1 MAGFLVVLAFLALFV
16 LGFPVVLAI
25 GIPCIVYMFANG
37 LPIDLVAQRTL
48 YALDSFPLVAVPVFL
63 FVGSLMN
70 SAGISRYIYKFAD
83 TAVGRLPGGLAQV
96 NIFGSLIFAGM
107 SGSALA
113 DIGGLGRIEIDAMRS
128 KGFSAPFAAAV
139 TSSSAIVGPI
149 FPPSIPLIIYG
160 TVTGV
165 SVIQLLLGGILPG
178 LLCVLMLMLMTGWL
192 ADAAQL
198 PAHRALA
205 DAGGAVAR
213 LQAGVPGDR
222 RAGDPDRRHA
232 RRVLHADRD
241 RVGDGALRDADQQP
255 VLSRADVEGVLD
267 AAFETI
273 RASAG
278 ILLIVAVAALFGWIL
293 SVEQVPQQLTGL
305 MLSISTNPYVLLMIV
320 NVLLIVVGMFLDS
333 TTAILVIAPIIAKP
347 LVAAGVDPVHLG
359 MVVVFN
365 LMIGL
370 LTPPMGLALF
380 LVADIAK
387 VTMKE
392 VLKEMMPYYVPLGV
406 DPAAHH
412 IHSRPDDVD
421 SAARDGTLTDGSP
434 VRCSHTAPHLG
445 SWD

>member
-1 MAGFLVVLAFLALFV
+1 MQGFLVVLSFLALFV

-25 GIPCIVYMFANG
+25 GIPCIAYMFLHG
-37 LPIDLVAQRTL
+37 LPLDLVAQRTL

-70 SAGISRYIYKFAD
+70 SAGISRYIYRFAD
-83 TAVGRLPGGLAQV
+83 TATGRLPGGLAQV

-113 DIGGLGRIEIDAMRS
+113 DIGGLGRIEIDAMRD
-128 KGFSAPFAAAV
+128 KGFKPEFAAAV
-139 TSSSAIVGPI
+139 TSASAIVGPI

-165 SVIQLLLGGILPG
+165 SVIQLLLGGILPA
-178 LLCVLMLMLMTGWL
+178 LLCVAMLMLMTGWL
-192 ADAAQL
+192 ASRRNYPRAPRWPSRAELWRDFK
-198 PAHRALA
+198 PAFPAIMAPVILIAGMLLGFFTPTEIASVTVLYALLISSLFY
-205 DAGGAVAR
+205 R
-213 LQAGVPGDR
+213 ELTWAGV
-222 RAGDPDRRHA
+222 
-232 RRVLHADRD
+232 V
-241 RVGDGALRDADQQP
+241 
-255 VLSRADVEGVLD
+255 S

-293 SVEQVPQQLTGL
+293 SVEQVPQKLTGL
-305 MLSISTNPYVLLMIV
+305 MLSISKDPYVLLLIV
-320 NVLLIVVGMFLDS
+320 NLLLLVVGMFLDS

-365 LMIGL
+365 LMVGL

-387 VTMKE
+387 VTMKQ
-392 VLKEMMPYYVPLGV
+392 VLREMLPYYVPLIITLLLITYV
-406 DPAAHH
+406 PA
-412 IHSRPDDVD
+412 
-421 SAARDGTLTDGSP
+421 LTTWIPRLAVGP
-434 VRCSHTAPHLG
+434 
-445 SWD
+445 

>member
-1 MAGFLVVLAFLALFV
+1 MEGLLVVLAFLLLFI

-25 GIPCIVYMFANG
+25 ALPCLAYIFVKD

-48 YALDSFPLVAVPVFL
+48 YSLDSFPLVAVPVFL

-70 SAGISRYIYKFAD
+70 SAGISRYIYRFAD

-113 DIGGLGRIEIDAMRS
+113 DIGGIGRIEIDAMRK
-128 KGFSAPFAAAV
+128 KGFSVPFAAAV

-192 ADAAQL
+192 AVRRKFPRTDRWPTFGELWRDFKPAA
-198 PAHRALA
+198 PAIAAPVILI
-205 DAGGAVAR
+205 GGMLLGYFTPTEIASVTVAYAILISGLFYR
-213 LQAGVPGDR
+213 ELTWRG
-222 RAGDPDRRHA
+222 
-232 RRVLHADRD
+232 L
-241 RVGDGALRDADQQP
+241 
-255 VLSRADVEGVLD
+255 LD
-267 AAFETI
+267 AAYETI

-293 SVEQVPQQLTGL
+293 SVEQVPQHLTGL
-305 MLSISTNPYVLLMIV
+305 MLSISTNPYVLLLIV
-320 NVLLIVVGMFLDS
+320 NVLLLVVGMFLDS
-333 TTAILVIAPIIAKP
+333 TTAILVVAPIIAKP

-370 LTPPMGLALF
+370 LTPPMGLALY
-380 LVADIAK
+380 LVSDIAK
-387 VTMKE
+387 VAMKD
-392 VLKEMMPYYVPLGV
+392 VLKEMLPYYVPLV
-406 DPAAHH
+406 VTLLLITYVPA
-412 IHSRPDDVD
+412 
-421 SAARDGTLTDGSP
+421 LTTWIP
-434 VRCSHTAPHLG
+434 RLALG
-445 SWD
+445 N

>member
-1 MAGFLVVLAFLALFV
+1 MNGFLVIAAFLLLFM

-25 GIPCIVYMFANG
+25 AIPCAVYLLANG
-37 LPIDLVAQRTL
+37 LPLDLIAQRTL

-70 SAGISRYIYKFAD
+70 SAGISKHIYKFAD

-113 DIGGLGRIEIDAMRS
+113 DIGGLGRIEIDAMRQ
-128 KGFSAPFAAAV
+128 KGFNAGFASAV
-139 TSSSAIVGPI
+139 TCSSAIVGPI

-165 SVIQLLLGGILPG
+165 SVIQLLLGGILPA
-178 LLCVLMLMLMTGWL
+178 LVCVAMLMVMTGYL
-192 ADAAQL
+192 AVKRKYPRAERWPTRAELWRDFL
-198 PAHRALA
+198 PALPAILAPVILIAGMLAGFFTPTEIAAVTVAYAILISALFY
-205 DAGGAVAR
+205 R
-213 LQAGVPGDR
+213 ELTWKKLQ
-222 RAGDPDRRHA
+222 
-232 RRVLHADRD
+232 
-241 RVGDGALRDADQQP
+241 
-255 VLSRADVEGVLD
+255 E

-273 RASAG
+273 GASAG

-293 SVEQVPQQLTGL
+293 SVEAVPQKMTEV
-305 MLSISTNPYVLLMIV
+305 MLSISKDPQVLLLLV
-320 NVLLIVVGMFLDS
+320 NLLLLVVGMFLDS

-347 LVAAGVDPVHLG
+347 LVMAGVDPVHLG

-387 VTMKE
+387 VTMKD
-392 VLKEMMPYYVPLGV
+392 VLREMLPFYVPL
-406 DPAAHH
+406 
-412 IHSRPDDVD
+412 I
-421 SAARDGTLTDGSP
+421 GTLLLITYVPAITTWIPRLAVGGP
-434 VRCSHTAPHLG
+434 
-445 SWD
+445 

>member
-1 MAGFLVVLAFLALFV
+1 MEGFLVVLAFVALFV

-25 GIPCIVYMFANG
+25 GIPCIVYIFANG
-37 LPIDLVAQRTL
+37 LPIDLIAQRTL

-70 SAGISRYIYKFAD
+70 SAGISKYIYRFAD
-83 TAVGRLPGGLAQV
+83 TAVGRMPGGLAQV

-113 DIGGLGRIEIDAMRS
+113 DIGGIGRIEIDAMRE
-128 KGFSAPFAAAV
+128 KGFKPAFAAAV

-178 LLCVLMLMLMTGWL
+178 LLCVVMLMLMTGWL
-192 ADAAQL
+192 A
-198 PAHRALA
+198 
-205 DAGGAVAR
+205 V
-213 LQAGVPGDR
+213 R
-222 RAGDPDRRHA
+222 RGYPRSPRW
-232 RRVLHADRD
+232 
-241 RVGDGALRDADQQP
+241 P
-255 VLSRADVEGVLD
+255 SRAELWRDFKPAFPAIVAPVILIAGMLLGFFTPTEIASVTVAYAILISALFYRELTVKGLLD

-293 SVEQVPQQLTGL
+293 SVEQVPQKLTGVL
-305 MLSISTNPYVLLMIV
+305 LSISTNPNVLLLIV
-320 NVLLIVVGMFLDS
+320 NCLLIVVGMFLDS

-347 LVAAGVDPVHLG
+347 LVMAGVDPVHLG

-387 VTMKE
+387 VTMKD
-392 VLKEMMPYYVPLGV
+392 VLLEMMPYYVPLL
-406 DPAAHH
+406 A
-412 IHSRPDDVD
+412 
-421 SAARDGTLTDGSP
+421 TLLIITYVPGITTWLP
-434 VRCSHTAPHLG
+434 TWALAN
-445 SWD
+445 

>member
-1 MAGFLVVLAFLALFV
+1 MEGFLVVLAFLLLFM

-25 GIPCIVYMFANG
+25 GVPCIVYIFANG
-37 LPIDLVAQRTL
+37 LPIDLIAQRTL

-70 SAGISRYIYKFAD
+70 SAGISRYIYRFAD

-178 LLCVLMLMLMTGWL
+178 LVCVLMLMLMTGWL
-192 ADAAQL
+192 AMRRNYPRTPRWPTRHELWRDFK
-198 PAHRALA
+198 PACPAIVAPMILI
-205 DAGGAVAR
+205 AGMLLGWFTPTEIASVTVLYAVLISSLFYR
-213 LQAGVPGDR
+213 ELTWQ
-222 RAGDPDRRHA
+222 
-232 RRVLHADRD
+232 
-241 RVGDGALRDADQQP
+241 
-255 VLSRADVEGVLD
+255 GVLD
-267 AAFETI
+267 AGYETV

-293 SVEQVPQQLTGL
+293 SVEGVPQKLTGA
-305 MLSISTNPYVLLMIV
+305 MLAISTNPYVLLLLV

-392 VLKEMMPYYVPLGV
+392 VLREMAPYYVPLG
-406 DPAAHH
+406 
-412 IHSRPDDVD
+412 I
-421 SAARDGTLTDGSP
+421 TLLLITYVPQITTWIPSW
-434 VRCSHTAPHLG
+434 ALG
-445 SWD
+445 P

>member
-1 MAGFLVVLAFLALFV
+1 MNGLLVIAAFLGLFV

-25 GIPCIVYMFANG
+25 GLPCVVYLLANG
-37 LPIDLVAQRTL
+37 LPIDLIAQRTL
-48 YALDSFPLVAVPVFL
+48 YAMDSFPLVAVPVFL
-63 FVGSLMN
+63 FVGSVMN
-70 SAGISRYIYKFAD
+70 SAGISKHIYKFAD

-128 KGFSAPFAAAV
+128 RGFNDAFASAV
-139 TSSSAIVGPI
+139 TCSSAIVGPI

-178 LLCVLMLMLMTGWL
+178 LLCVAMLMLMTGWL
-192 ADAAQL
+192 AIRRKYPRSEHWPSAADLWRDFKPAL
-198 PAHRALA
+198 PAIMAPVILIAGMLAGFFTPTEIASVTVAYAL
-205 DAGGAVAR
+205 
-213 LQAGVPGDR
+213 LIS
-222 RAGDPDRRHA
+222 
-232 RRVLHADRD
+232 
-241 RVGDGALRDADQQP
+241 ALFYRE
-255 VLSRADVEGVLD
+255 LTWRGIRE
-267 AAFETI
+267 AALETI
-273 RASAG
+273 GASAG

-293 SVEQVPQQLTGL
+293 SVEAVPQRITETLLT
-305 MLSISTNPYVLLMIV
+305 ISKNPYVLLLIV
-320 NVLLIVVGMFLDS
+320 NILLLVVGMFLDS

-387 VTMKE
+387 VSMKD
-392 VLKEMMPYYVPLGV
+392 VLREMGPYYVPL
-406 DPAAHH
+406 
-412 IHSRPDDVD
+412 I
-421 SAARDGTLTDGSP
+421 GTLLLITYFPAITTWIPRLAMGGP
-434 VRCSHTAPHLG
+434 
-445 SWD
+445 

>member
-1 MAGFLVVLAFLALFV
+1 MHGFLVIGAFLALFM

-25 GIPCIVYMFANG
+25 GIPCIVYIFAVG
-37 LPIDLVAQRTL
+37 LPIDLIAQRTL

-113 DIGGLGRIEIDAMRS
+113 DIGGLGRIEIDAMRN
-128 KGFSAPFAAAV
+128 KGFSPAFAAAV

-178 LLCVLMLMLMTGWL
+178 LLCVIMLMLMTGWL
-192 ADAAQL
+192 AMRRNYPRTDRWPTRREL
-198 PAHRALA
+198 WRDFKPAFPAIVAPLILIAGMLA
-205 DAGGAVAR
+205 GFFTPTEIASVT
-213 LQAGVPGDR
+213 
-222 RAGDPDRRHA
+222 
-232 RRVLHADRD
+232 VLYAILISSLFYRELTWQ
-241 RVGDGALRDADQQP
+241 GLFN
-255 VLSRADVEGVLD
+255 

-293 SVEQVPQQLTGL
+293 SVEQVPQKLTGA
-305 MLSISTNPYVLLMIV
+305 MLQISTNPYVLLMIV
-320 NVLLIVVGMFLDS
+320 NLLLIVVGMFLDS

-347 LVAAGVDPVHLG
+347 LVMAGVDPVHLG

-387 VTMKE
+387 VTMKD
-392 VLKEMMPYYVPLGV
+392 VLKQMGPYYLPLAVTLLLITYVPGITTWIPIWAL
-406 DPAAHH
+406 
-412 IHSRPDDVD
+412 SK
-421 SAARDGTLTDGSP
+421 
-434 VRCSHTAPHLG
+434 
-445 SWD
+445 

>member
-1 MAGFLVVLAFLALFV
+1 MEGFLVVLAFLLLFM

-25 GIPCIVYMFANG
+25 GIPCVVYIFVND

-70 SAGISRYIYKFAD
+70 SAGISRYIYAFAD
-83 TAVGRLPGGLAQV
+83 TAVGRMPGGLAQV

-113 DIGGLGRIEIDAMRS
+113 DIGGIGRIEIDAMRK
-128 KGFSAPFAAAV
+128 KGFSAAFASAV

-178 LLCVLMLMLMTGWL
+178 LLCVAMLMLMTWWL
-192 ADAAQL
+192 AKRRKYPRAA
-198 PAHRALA
+198 RW
-205 DAGGAVAR
+205 
-213 LQAGVPGDR
+213 
-222 RAGDPDRRHA
+222 PDRHELWRDFKPA
-232 RRVLHADRD
+232 FPAIVAPVILIAGMLLGWFTPTEIASVTVLYAILISSLFYRELTW
-241 RVGDGALRDADQQP
+241 R
-255 VLSRADVEGVLD
+255 GVLD
-267 AAFETI
+267 AAYETI

-293 SVEQVPQQLTGL
+293 SVEAVPQKLTAI
-305 MLSISTNPYVLLMIV
+305 MLSISTNPYVLLMLV
-320 NVLLIVVGMFLDS
+320 NALLIIVGMFLDS

-392 VLKEMMPYYVPLGV
+392 VLREMVPYYVPLG
-406 DPAAHH
+406 
-412 IHSRPDDVD
+412 I
-421 SAARDGTLTDGSP
+421 TLLLITYVP
-434 VRCSHTAPHLG
+434 EITTWIPRIALG
-445 SWD
+445 P

>member
-1 MAGFLVVLAFLALFV
+1 MDGFIVVFSFLVLFV

-25 GIPCIVYMFANG
+25 GLPCVVYILAKG

-70 SAGISRYIYKFAD
+70 SAGISRYIYQFAD
-83 TAVGRLPGGLAQV
+83 TAVGRMPGGLAQV

-113 DIGGLGRIEIDAMRS
+113 DIGGLGRIEIDAMKK
-128 KGFSAPFAAAV
+128 KGFSPAFAAAV

-178 LLCVLMLMLMTGWL
+178 LVCVAMLMLMTGWL
-192 ADAAQL
+192 AVRRRYPRASRWPTSKELWRDFKPACPAIAAPVIL
-198 PAHRALA
+198 IVGMLLGYFTPTEIAS
-205 DAGGAVAR
+205 VT
-213 LQAGVPGDR
+213 
-222 RAGDPDRRHA
+222 
-232 RRVLHADRD
+232 VLYAILISSLFYRELT
-241 RVGDGALRDADQQP
+241 VKGL
-255 VLSRADVEGVLD
+255 LD

-293 SVEQVPQQLTGL
+293 SVEQVPQLLTGW
-305 MLSISTNPYVLLMIV
+305 MLGISTNPYVLLMIV
-320 NVLLIVVGMFLDS
+320 NLLLIVVGMFLDS

-347 LVAAGVDPVHLG
+347 LVMAGVDPVHLG

-380 LVADIAK
+380 LVGDIAK
-387 VTMKE
+387 VSMKD
-392 VLKEMMPYYVPLGV
+392 VLREMAPYYIPLV
-406 DPAAHH
+406 A
-412 IHSRPDDVD
+412 
-421 SAARDGTLTDGSP
+421 TLLAITYIPGITTWIP
-434 VRCSHTAPHLG
+434 NWALG
-445 SWD
+445 N